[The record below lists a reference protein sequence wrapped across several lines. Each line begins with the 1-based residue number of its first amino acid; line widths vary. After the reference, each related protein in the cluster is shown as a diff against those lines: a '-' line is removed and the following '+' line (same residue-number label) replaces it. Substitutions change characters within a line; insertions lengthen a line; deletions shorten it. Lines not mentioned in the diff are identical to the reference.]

1 VRSFI
6 LVYLHWVI
14 YDLCHEISLVLI
26 VHLVRGVVGL
36 KRQIL
41 DFGLSILQQN
51 LGSEVVA
58 APSYARDLI
67 VDQLMLG
74 CLQLLEMELRQV
86 RVLSEGSDPG
96 LGAGQ
101 KLSLRIAAHP
111 LLIFHE

>member
-26 VHLVRGVVGL
+26 VHLV
-36 KRQIL
+36 
-41 DFGLSILQQN
+41 LQQN